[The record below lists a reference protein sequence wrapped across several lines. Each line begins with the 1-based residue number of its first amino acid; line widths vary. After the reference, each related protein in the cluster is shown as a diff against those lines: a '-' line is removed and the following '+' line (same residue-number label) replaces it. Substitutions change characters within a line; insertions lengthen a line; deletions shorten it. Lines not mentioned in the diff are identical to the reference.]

1 MPWKKKH
8 PHIAYWFLKIA
19 EPRGIRLM
27 QFAIY
32 ACLAFASIG
41 VISDPPS
48 TFQSVLGSRL
58 VYVFGGFILFGSAMG
73 LIAVLPG
80 IWWLE
85 RVAIILMGTGIGMY
99 VVTISSLNASVVN
112 LAVST
117 SLMIT
122 LIQRWTEIKG
132 SQLAPKEV

>member
-27 QFAIY
+27 QFAVY
-32 ACLAFASIG
+32 ACLVFASVG
-41 VISDPPS
+41 VITDPPD
-48 TFQSVLGSRL
+48 TFQSVLGLKL
-58 VYVFGGFILFGSAMG
+58 VYVFGGFIFIGSVLGA
-73 LIAVLPG
+73 ISVLPG

-85 RVAIILMGTGIGMY
+85 RVAIILIGTGMGMY
-99 VVTISSLNASVVN
+99 LITISSLNASVVN

-117 SLMIT
+117 SLVIT

>member
-27 QFAIY
+27 QFAVY

-41 VISDPPS
+41 IITDPPDK
-48 TFQSVLGSRL
+48 FQSVLGVTL
-58 VYVFGGFILFGSAMG
+58 VYVFGGFICIGSILG
-73 LIAVLPG
+73 VISVLPG

-99 VVTISSLNASVVN
+99 LITISALNSSVVN

-117 SLMIT
+117 ALLIT
-122 LIQRWTEIKG
+122 FIQRWTEIKG
-132 SQLAPKEV
+132 SALAPKEV